1 MADNYSKLPLQRS
14 LNRVA
19 ITRAQQAIRSTGRA
33 LPCRVTKV
41 SGAIVTVEFELQG
54 TWTLPPVTI
63 PKAESPWIRNP
74 TQVGDKGFTVPA
86 DAYLGGVSDLGGGTA
101 DTRAPGNLS
110 ALVFVPVSNAGSAPD
125 DPNAAQVC
133 GPNGMIARTTQ
144 GTASSC
150 VVNQN
155 GVTLT
160 FGTTSLVVNASGVT
174 VTVDGQTFTWGSTG
188 VNSTLPIT
196 APDVILPRGSVN
208 GHIHPGVQTGTGNTG
223 NMTG

>member
-19 ITRAQQAIRSTGRA
+19 IARAAQAIEDTGNA

-41 SGAIVTVEFELQG
+41 SGAIVTVEFEMQG

-74 TQVGDKGFTVPA
+74 TQVGDKGVTMPA
-86 DAYLGGVSDLGGGTA
+86 DAYLGGISGLGGGTA
-101 DTRAPGNLS
+101 DFRRRGNLS
-110 ALVFVPVSNAGSAPD
+110 ALVFVPVSNANSAPD

-144 GTASSC
+144 GTPSSC

-155 GVTLT
+155 GVSMTYGGASLSLTAAGIVMSFGGHTITLD
-160 FGTTSLVVNASGVT
+160 ASGLSI
-174 VTVDGQTFTWGSTG
+174 DG
-188 VNSTLPIT
+188 NSYASHTHGYFP
-196 APDVILPRGSVN
+196 
-208 GHIHPGVQTGTGNTG
+208 GTGAKTQTDTPIN
-223 NMTG
+223 

>member
-19 ITRAQQAIRSTGRA
+19 IARAAQAIEDTGNA

-63 PKAESPWIRNP
+63 PKAESRWIRMP
-74 TQVGDKGFTVPA
+74 TQVGDKGVTMPA
-86 DAYLGGVSDLGGGTA
+86 DAYLGGISGLGGGTA
-101 DTRAPGNLS
+101 DFRRRGNLT
-110 ALVFVPVSNAGSAPD
+110 ALVFVPVSNAGSPPD

-144 GTASSC
+144 GATPSSC
-150 VVNQN
+150 IVNQN
-155 GVTLT
+155 GVSMTYGDALLSLTAAGIVMSFGGHTITLD
-160 FGTTSLVVNASGVT
+160 ASGLSI
-174 VTVDGQTFTWGSTG
+174 DG
-188 VNSTLPIT
+188 NSYADHTHGYFP
-196 APDVILPRGSVN
+196 
-208 GHIHPGVQTGTGNTG
+208 GTGSKVQSDPPIN
-223 NMTG
+223 

>member
-41 SGAIVTVEFELQG
+41 SGAIVTVEFEVQG
-54 TWTLPPVTI
+54 AWTLPPVTI

-74 TQVGDKGFTVPA
+74 TQVGDKGVTMPA
-86 DAYLGGVSDLGGGTA
+86 DAYLGGVSGLGGGTA

-110 ALVFVPVSNAGSAPD
+110 ALVFVPVSNVGSAPD
-125 DPNAAQVC
+125 DQNAAQVC
-133 GPNGMIARTTQ
+133 GPNGAIMRTTD
-144 GTASSC
+144 GPTSSC
-150 VVNQN
+150 VVNQT

-160 FGTTSLVVNASGVT
+160 FESASLAVTAAGIVMNFGGHTITLDASGLSI
-174 VTVDGQTFTWGSTG
+174 DG
-188 VNSTLPIT
+188 NSYEDHTHGYFP
-196 APDVILPRGSVN
+196 
-208 GHIHPGVQTGTGNTG
+208 GTGSKIQTDPPIN
-223 NMTG
+223 

>member
-19 ITRAQQAIRSTGRA
+19 IARAAQAIEDTGNA

-41 SGAIVTVEFELQG
+41 SGAIVTVEFEVQG
-54 TWTLPPVTI
+54 KWTLPPVTI

-74 TQVGDKGFTVPA
+74 TQEGDKGVTMPA
-86 DAYLGGVSDLGGGTA
+86 DAYLGGISGLGGGTA
-101 DTRAPGNLS
+101 DFRRRGNLS

-144 GTASSC
+144 GATPSSC

-155 GVTLT
+155 GVSMTYGGASLSLTAAGIVMSFGGHTITLD
-160 FGTTSLVVNASGVT
+160 ASGLSI
-174 VTVDGQTFTWGSTG
+174 DG
-188 VNSTLPIT
+188 NSYENHTHGYFP
-196 APDVILPRGSVN
+196 
-208 GHIHPGVQTGTGNTG
+208 GTGSKTQTDPPIN
-223 NMTG
+223 

>member
-19 ITRAQQAIRSTGRA
+19 IARAAQAIEDTGNA

-41 SGAIVTVEFELQG
+41 SGAIVTVEFEVQG
-54 TWTLPPVTI
+54 KWTLQPVTI
-63 PKAESPWIRNP
+63 PKAESPWIRMP
-74 TQVGDKGFTVPA
+74 TQIGDKGVTLPA
-86 DAYLGGVSDLGGGTA
+86 DVYLGGISGLGGGTA
-101 DTRAPGNLS
+101 DFRRRGNLT
-110 ALVFVPVSNAGSAPD
+110 ALVFVPVSNANSAPD

-144 GTASSC
+144 GAPSSC

-160 FGTTSLVVNASGVT
+160 FGGASLSLTAAGIVMSFGGHTITLDSSGLSI
-174 VTVDGQTFTWGSTG
+174 DG
-188 VNSTLPIT
+188 NSYADHTHGYFP
-196 APDVILPRGSVN
+196 
-208 GHIHPGVQTGTGNTG
+208 GTGAKTQTDTPIN
-223 NMTG
+223 

>member
-19 ITRAQQAIRSTGRA
+19 IARAAQAIEDTGNA

-74 TQVGDKGFTVPA
+74 TQEGDKGVTMPA
-86 DAYLGGVSDLGGGTA
+86 DAYLGGISGLGGGTA
-101 DTRAPGNLS
+101 DFRRRGNLS
-110 ALVFVPVSNAGSAPD
+110 ALVFVPVSNANSAPD

-144 GTASSC
+144 GTPSSC

-155 GVTLT
+155 GVSMTYGDASLSLTATGIVMSFGGHTITLD
-160 FGTTSLVVNASGVT
+160 ASGLSI
-174 VTVDGQTFTWGSTG
+174 DGNSYANHTHGYFPGPGSKTQTDP
-188 VNSTLPIT
+188 PI
-196 APDVILPRGSVN
+196 N
-208 GHIHPGVQTGTGNTG
+208 
-223 NMTG
+223 

>member
-19 ITRAQQAIRSTGRA
+19 IARAAQAIEDTGNA

-41 SGAIVTVEFELQG
+41 SGAIVTVEFEMQG

-74 TQVGDKGFTVPA
+74 TQVGDKGVTMPA
-86 DAYLGGVSDLGGGTA
+86 DAYLGGISGLGGGTA
-101 DTRAPGNLS
+101 DFRRRGNLT

-144 GTASSC
+144 GTPSSC

-155 GVTLT
+155 GVSMMYGGASLSLTAAGIVMSFGGHTITLD
-160 FGTTSLVVNASGVT
+160 GSGLSI
-174 VTVDGQTFTWGSTG
+174 DG
-188 VNSTLPIT
+188 NSYANHTHGYFP
-196 APDVILPRGSVN
+196 
-208 GHIHPGVQTGTGNTG
+208 GTGSKVQSDPPIN
-223 NMTG
+223 

>member
-54 TWTLPPVTI
+54 SWTLPPVTI
-63 PKAESPWIRNP
+63 PKAESPWIRHP

-86 DAYLGGVSDLGGGTA
+86 DAYLGGISDLGGGTA

-110 ALVFVPVSNAGSAPD
+110 ALVFVPVSNANSAPD

-144 GTASSC
+144 GATPSSC
-150 VVNQN
+150 VVNQ
-155 GVTLT
+155 
-160 FGTTSLVVNASGVT
+160 SGVSMAYGGASLSLT
-174 VTVDGQTFTWGSTG
+174 AAGIVMSFGGHTITLDATGLSIDG
-188 VNSTLPIT
+188 NSYENHTHGYFP
-196 APDVILPRGSVN
+196 
-208 GHIHPGVQTGTGNTG
+208 GTGSKTQTDPPIN
-223 NMTG
+223 

>member
-1 MADNYSKLPLQRS
+1 MSDNYAKLPLQRS

-19 ITRAQQAIRSTGRA
+19 IARAAQAIEDTGNA

-74 TQVGDKGFTVPA
+74 TQVGDKGITVPA
-86 DAYLGGVSDLGGGTA
+86 DAYLGGISGLGGGTA
-101 DTRAPGNLS
+101 DFRRRGNLS
-110 ALVFVPVSNAGSAPD
+110 ALVFLPVSNAGSGPD

-144 GTASSC
+144 GTPSSC
-150 VVNQN
+150 VVNQ
-155 GVTLT
+155 
-160 FGTTSLVVNASGVT
+160 SGVT
-174 VTVDGQTFTWGSTG
+174 MEYGGASLSLTAAGIVMSFGGHTITLDASGLSIDGNSYANHTHGYFPGPGSKTQTDP
-188 VNSTLPIT
+188 PI
-196 APDVILPRGSVN
+196 N
-208 GHIHPGVQTGTGNTG
+208 
-223 NMTG
+223 

>member
-14 LNRVA
+14 LNRMA
-19 ITRAQQAIRSTGRA
+19 IARAAQAIEDTGNA

-41 SGAIVTVEFELQG
+41 SGAIVTVEFEMQG

-74 TQVGDKGFTVPA
+74 TQVGDKGVTMPA
-86 DAYLGGVSDLGGGTA
+86 DAYLGGISGLGGGTA
-101 DTRAPGNLS
+101 DFRRRGNLS
-110 ALVFVPVSNAGSAPD
+110 ALVFVPVSNANSAPD

-144 GTASSC
+144 GTPSSC

-155 GVTLT
+155 GVSMTYGGASLSLTAAGIVMSFGGHTITLD
-160 FGTTSLVVNASGVT
+160 SSGLSI
-174 VTVDGQTFTWGSTG
+174 DG
-188 VNSTLPIT
+188 NSYANHTHGYFP
-196 APDVILPRGSVN
+196 
-208 GHIHPGVQTGTGNTG
+208 GTGSKVQSDPPIN
-223 NMTG
+223 

>member
-1 MADNYSKLPLQRS
+1 MADNYAKLPLQRS

-19 ITRAQQAIRSTGRA
+19 IARAAQAIEDTGNA

-63 PKAESPWIRNP
+63 PKAESSWIRNP
-74 TQVGDKGFTVPA
+74 TQVGDKGITVPA
-86 DAYLGGVSDLGGGTA
+86 DAYLGGISGLGGGTA
-101 DTRAPGNLS
+101 DFRRRGNLS
-110 ALVFVPVSNAGSAPD
+110 ALVFLPVSNAGSGPD

-144 GTASSC
+144 GTPSSC

-155 GVTLT
+155 GVTMEYGGASLSLT
-160 FGTTSLVVNASGVT
+160 AAGIVMSFGGHTITLDASGLSI
-174 VTVDGQTFTWGSTG
+174 DGNSYANHTHGYFPGPGSKTQTDP
-188 VNSTLPIT
+188 PI
-196 APDVILPRGSVN
+196 N
-208 GHIHPGVQTGTGNTG
+208 
-223 NMTG
+223 